1 MKYFLILILVITA
14 SVGIFQSTLAYH
26 QEREE
31 LEESQMTGIF
41 NSKMDMIR
49 FPVVGESYHL
59 QVVLRNELQY
69 KNSTVTVGYG
79 FNHVDR
85 VPNKLTPDSDKPFMG
100 FESQHSTSSMRDS
113 QTIQTSQH
121 SFPLIVNFTISFER
135 PGVHHY
141 SFFNHVIEPE
151 GSGGSSGGGYHV
163 VSQYSK
169 AIGEDGRCKN
179 SELLTLAKHDFSTLV
194 CVKAESHHELITRGW
209 GAIAGI
215 GFA

>member
-1 MKYFLILILVITA
+1 MKFLIFILVIT
-14 SVGIFQSTLAYH
+14 SVVFLQSTDAYH
-26 QEREE
+26 PEREVT
-31 LEESQMTGIF
+31 LEKSQRTGIF
-41 NSKMDMIR
+41 NSMMDRIT

-59 QVVLRNELQY
+59 QVVLRDELQY
-69 KNSTVTVGYG
+69 KNSTVNVGFG
-79 FNHVDR
+79 FNHLDR

-100 FESQHSTSSMRDS
+100 FESQHSTSAMRDS

-121 SFPLIVNFTISFER
+121 SFPIIVNFTVSFER

-141 SFFNHVIEPE
+141 SFFNYVIGPE
-151 GSGGSSGGGYHV
+151 GSGGSSSGGGYHV

-194 CVKAESHHELITRGW
+194 CVTQETRHELITRGW
-209 GAIAGI
+209 GPLP
-215 GFA
+215 